1 MADNFNVNTTQQ
13 QANEAEGLE
22 QNNPAMTYVDFAN
35 QIVNNS
41 QNQAA
46 QAEAV
51 KQAQLTTQQRKAGA
65 AAGVNPVL
73 KGYMSKDE
81 ALALMQAELSRQKLL
96 SDDVKAQLQQWY
108 DAAPDMVEQ
117 QDVKDFISRYQP
129 KTPKNGAPF
138 VATSADAGDQDKTD
152 ETGKPL
158 VEGQMY
164 AVNTDADGNVT
175 YERGGQEK
183 PSPED
188 KQSAKDA
195 STLQKR
201 KTDLIKLIAKQLEAR
216 RGNWLSQGLYRC
228 SVALQKLAGTPNMTK
243 QDLYQIAQ
251 DVTTIFTGGVPTE
264 DEILKSS
271 YGTKLNDILGTIGS
285 LTGRVFGLPLADI
298 RAKLISIVQPLY
310 DEMINRFTNLIDVYG
325 QGYLDVIESDPQ
337 WWDDTKQKAI
347 HAAEHNQSTGAA
359 VAGTGNL
366 LPVGSGIPPATSPAA
381 APAAAPTTP
390 APTGGAPN
398 IDALANALGL
408 KKKAPVTQ

>member
-1 MADNFNVNTTQQ
+1 MADNFNIQTTQG
-13 QANEAEGLE
+13 QANEAEGLD
-22 QNNPAMTYVDFAN
+22 NTNPAMTYVDFAN
-35 QIVNNS
+35 QLVKNS
-41 QNQAA
+41 QT
-46 QAEAV
+46 QAEQEEAI
-51 KQAQLTTQQRKAGA
+51 KQAQLLTQQKTA
-65 AAGVNPVL
+65 AAKQGINPST

-81 ALALMQAELSRQKLL
+81 AMALIQAELSRQKLL

-108 DAAPDMVEQ
+108 NAAPDMVEQ

-138 VATSADAGDQDKTD
+138 VATAQDASDQDKTD

-158 VEGQMY
+158 VEGQLY
-164 AVNTDADGNVT
+164 SVTTDSDGNVT

-183 PSPED
+183 PDASD
-188 KQSAKDA
+188 KQNAKDA
-195 STLQKR
+195 ATMQKR

-285 LTGRVFGLPLADI
+285 LTGRVFGLPLEQI
-298 RAKLISIVQPLY
+298 RAKLISVVQPLY
-310 DEMINRFTNLIDVYG
+310 DEMINRFTSLMDVYA

-337 WWDDTKQKAI
+337 WWDDTKQKAL
-347 HAAEHNQSTGAA
+347 HAAEHNQGTGSA
-359 VAGTGNL
+359 VVGTGNL
-366 LPVGSGIPPATSPAA
+366 LPVGSGIPPAPAATPAPAAA
-381 APAAAPTTP
+381 APAA
-390 APTGGAPN
+390 GGAPN
-398 IDALANALGL
+398 IDALASALGL
-408 KKKAPVTQ
+408 KKKAQ